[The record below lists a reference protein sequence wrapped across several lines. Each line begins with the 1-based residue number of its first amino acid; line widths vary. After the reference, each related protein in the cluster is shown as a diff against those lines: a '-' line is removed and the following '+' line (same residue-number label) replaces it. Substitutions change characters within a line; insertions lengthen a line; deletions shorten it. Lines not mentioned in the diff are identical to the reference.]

1 MLAKEQ
7 RLKKGERGEFLD
19 LEEQL
24 LSFADTLNRVGE
36 WKLSERCIDLQID
49 LAKWFHARYD
59 NVTGPH

>member
-7 RLKKGERGEFLD
+7 RLKKGERGEFCD

-36 WKLSERCIDLQID
+36 WKLAEQCVSLQID

-59 NVTGPH
+59 NVT